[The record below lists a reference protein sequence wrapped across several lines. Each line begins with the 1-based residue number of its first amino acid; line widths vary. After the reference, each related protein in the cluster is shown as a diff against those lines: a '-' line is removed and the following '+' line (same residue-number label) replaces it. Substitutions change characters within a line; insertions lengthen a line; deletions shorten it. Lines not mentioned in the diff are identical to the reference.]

1 MDNCLSTFK
10 SRFFEEAA
18 FFAAALNFTPAENL
32 TNKSKSRLTNVRQVV
47 HFI

>member
-18 FFAAALNFTPAENL
+18 FLLPPL
-32 TNKSKSRLTNVRQVV
+32 ILRLLKILQIKVKAD
-47 HFI
+47 